1 MRHGTNTESKNG
13 RTEKNYDGPR
23 DLIQKMIVPKF
34 GDGES
39 VQLNDSATLDVPAGK
54 LCFTTDSFVVKP
66 LFFNG
71 GDIGKLAVC
80 GTVNDLAVAGAKP
93 LALSLSLILAEGLE
107 LNVLEKILDSIGDTA
122 KAANVN
128 IVTGDT
134 KVVEKGS
141 ADGVFINTSGVGMLA
156 ENADSSFDRINPGD
170 VILINGT
177 LGDHGMTIMSQR
189 EGLKFDTPLKSDCA
203 CLHELTQMLYDSFGQ
218 AVRFMRD
225 PTRGGLATALN
236 EVAQSSGV
244 NVELNETDL
253 PVDKTVQTAADM
265 LGFDL
270 LNIANEGKVLAV
282 VDPAVADK
290 AIKLWKSHPL
300 GSNAAV
306 IGKTTKSSDSPLVEL
321 LTKIGGRR
329 IVQTPYGRELPRIC

>member
-1 MRHGTNTESKNG
+1 MG
-13 RTEKNYDGPR
+13 

-282 VDPAVADK
+282 VDAAVADK

>member
-1 MRHGTNTESKNG
+1 MEEPKRIMMAHGGGG
-13 RTEKNYDGPR
+13 RLMG
-23 DLIQKMIVPKF
+23 DLIQKTIVPKF
-34 GDGES
+34 GEGQS
-39 VQLNDSATLDVPAGK
+39 VQLNDSATLEVPAGK

-107 LNVLEKILDSIGDTA
+107 LNVLEKILQSIGDTA
-122 KAANVN
+122 KAAAVN

-141 ADGVFINTSGVGMLA
+141 ADGVFINTAGVGVLA
-156 ENADSSFDRINPGD
+156 ENAASSFERIKPGD
-170 VILINGT
+170 AILINGT

-189 EGLKFDTPLKSDCA
+189 EGLKFDTPLESDCA
-203 CLHELTQMLYDSFGQ
+203 CLHELTQMLYDSFCE
-218 AVRFMRD
+218 AVKFMRD
-225 PTRGGLATALN
+225 PTRGGLAATLN
-236 EVAQSSGV
+236 EVAQLAKV
-244 NVELNETDL
+244 NVELNETAL
-253 PVDKTVQTAADM
+253 PINKTVQTAADM

-282 VDPAVADK
+282 VDEAVAEK
-290 AIKLWKSHPL
+290 AVELWKSHPL
-300 GSNAAV
+300 GENAGI
-306 IGKTTKSSDSPLVEL
+306 IGNITEASDGPLVEL
-321 LTKIGGRR
+321 ITKIGGRR

>member
-1 MRHGTNTESKNG
+1 MQEQKKIMMAHGGGG
-13 RTEKNYDGPR
+13 RLMGE
-23 DLIQKMIVPKF
+23 LIAKTIVPKF
-34 GDGES
+34 GGGQS
-39 VQLNDSATLDVPAGK
+39 VQLTDSAVVDVPAGK

-93 LALSLSLILAEGLE
+93 LALSLSLILEEGLA
-107 LNVLEKILDSIGDTA
+107 LDVLEKILQSIGDTA
-122 KAANVN
+122 KAANVS

-141 ADGVFINTSGVGMLA
+141 ADGIFINTSGVGVLM
-156 ENADSSFDRINPGD
+156 ENANPSFKRIQPGD

-189 EGLKFDTPLKSDCA
+189 EGLKFDTPLTSDCA
-203 CLHELTQMLYDSFGQ
+203 CLHELTEMLYSELGG
-218 AVRFMRD
+218 AVKFMRD
-225 PTRGGLATALN
+225 PTRGGLASTLN
-236 EVAQSSGV
+236 EVAQAAGV
-244 NVELNETDL
+244 NVELNEPSL

-282 VDPAVADK
+282 VSGEAAGK
-290 AIKLWKSHPL
+290 AIELWKSNRL
-300 GSNAAV
+300 GKNAAM
-306 IGKTTKSSDSPLVEL
+306 IGTICQTADKPLVEL
-321 LTKIGGRR
+321 VTKIGGRR

>member
-1 MRHGTNTESKNG
+1 MEEPKKIMMAHGGGG
-13 RTEKNYDGPR
+13 RLMG
-23 DLIQKMIVPKF
+23 DLIQKTIVPKF
-34 GDGES
+34 GEGES
-39 VQLNDSATLDVPAGK
+39 VQLNDSATLDVPAGT

-71 GDIGKLAVC
+71 GDIGKLSVC

-93 LALSLSLILAEGLE
+93 LALSLSLILAEGFE
-107 LNVLEKILDSIGDTA
+107 LNVLEKILQSIGETA
-122 KAANVN
+122 KAADVN

-141 ADGVFINTSGVGMLA
+141 ADGVFINTSGVGVLA
-156 ENADSSFDRINPGD
+156 ENADSSFDRIQPGD
-170 VILINGT
+170 IILVSGT

-203 CLHELTQMLYDSFGQ
+203 CLHELTQMLYDSLGQ

-225 PTRGGLATALN
+225 PTRGGLAAALN
-236 EVAQSSGV
+236 EVAQSAGV
-244 NVELNETDL
+244 NVELNETAL
-253 PVDKTVQTAADM
+253 PINKTVQTAADM

-282 VDPAVADK
+282 VDDAVADK
-290 AIKLWKSHPL
+290 AIELWKSHPL
-300 GSNAAV
+300 GQNAAI
-306 IGKTTKSSDSPLVEL
+306 IGRISETDNPLVEL
-321 LTKIGGRR
+321 VTRIGGRR

>member
-1 MRHGTNTESKNG
+1 MEEQKKIMMAHGGGG
-13 RTEKNYDGPR
+13 RLMG

-282 VDPAVADK
+282 VDAAVADK

>member
-1 MRHGTNTESKNG
+1 MEEQKKIMMAHGGGG
-13 RTEKNYDGPR
+13 RLMG
-23 DLIQKMIVPKF
+23 DLIQKTIVPKF

-107 LNVLEKILDSIGDTA
+107 LNVLENILQSIGDTA

-141 ADGVFINTSGVGMLA
+141 ADGVFINTSGVGVLGDSA
-156 ENADSSFDRINPGD
+156 TSSFDRIKPGD

-203 CLHELTQMLYDSFGQ
+203 CLHELTQMLYESFGQ

-225 PTRGGLATALN
+225 PTRGGLAAALN

-244 NVELNETDL
+244 NVELNETAL
-253 PVDKTVQTAADM
+253 PINKTVQTAADM

-282 VDPAVADK
+282 VDAAVAGK

-306 IGKTTKSSDSPLVEL
+306 IGKTTESSDSPLVEL
-321 LTKIGGRR
+321 VTKIGGRR

>member
-1 MRHGTNTESKNG
+1 MEEKKIMMAHGGGG
-13 RTEKNYDGPR
+13 RLMG
-23 DLIQKMIVPKF
+23 DLIQKTIVPKF
-34 GDGES
+34 GEGQS
-39 VQLNDSATLDVPAGK
+39 VQLTDSAVIDVPAGK

-93 LALSLSLILAEGLE
+93 LALSLSLILEEGLD
-107 LNVLEKILDSIGDTA
+107 LDVLEKILQSIGDTA
-122 KAANVN
+122 KAANVS

-141 ADGVFINTSGVGMLA
+141 ADGIFINTSGVGVLMD
-156 ENADSSFDRINPGD
+156 NAAPSFTRIQPGD

-203 CLHELTQMLYDSFGQ
+203 CLHRLTEMLYAELGE
-218 AVRFMRD
+218 AVKFMRD
-225 PTRGGLATALN
+225 PTRGGLASTLN
-236 EVAQSSGV
+236 EVAQASGV
-244 NVELNETDL
+244 NIELNEPSL

-282 VDPAVADK
+282 VSSDAAGQ
-290 AIKLWKSHPL
+290 AIELWKSSPL
-300 GSNAAV
+300 GKNAAA
-306 IGKTTKSSDSPLVEL
+306 IGTICETTEKPLVEL

>member
-1 MRHGTNTESKNG
+1 MEEQKKIMMAHGGGG
-13 RTEKNYDGPR
+13 RLMG
-23 DLIQKMIVPKF
+23 DLIQKTIVPKF

-141 ADGVFINTSGVGMLA
+141 ADGVFINTSGVGVLA
-156 ENADSSFDRINPGD
+156 ENADSSFDRIKPGN
-170 VILINGT
+170 VILVNGT

-225 PTRGGLATALN
+225 PTRGGLAAALN

-244 NVELNETDL
+244 NVELNETAL
-253 PVDKTVQTAADM
+253 PINKTVQTAADM

-282 VDPAVADK
+282 VDAAVADK

-306 IGKTTKSSDSPLVEL
+306 IGKITEMVDGSLVEL
-321 LTKIGGRR
+321 ITKIGGRR

>member
-1 MRHGTNTESKNG
+1 MQEQKKIMMAHGGGG
-13 RTEKNYDGPR
+13 RLMG
-23 DLIQKMIVPKF
+23 DLIQKTIVPKF
-34 GDGES
+34 ADGQS
-39 VQLNDSATLDVPAGK
+39 VQLNDSATVDVPAGK
-54 LCFTTDSFVVKP
+54 LSFTTDSFVVKP

-93 LALSLSLILAEGLE
+93 LALSLSLILEEGLD
-107 LNVLEKILDSIGDTA
+107 LKVLEKILQSIGDTA

-282 VDPAVADK
+282 VDAAVADK

>member
-1 MRHGTNTESKNG
+1 MQEQKKIMMAHGGGG
-13 RTEKNYDGPR
+13 RLMG
-23 DLIQKMIVPKF
+23 DLIQKTIVPKF
-34 GDGES
+34 ADGQS
-39 VQLNDSATLDVPAGK
+39 VQLNDSATVDVPAGK
-54 LCFTTDSFVVKP
+54 LSFTTDSFVVKP

-93 LALSLSLILAEGLE
+93 LALSLSLILEEGLD
-107 LNVLEKILDSIGDTA
+107 LKVLEKILQSIGDTA

-141 ADGVFINTSGVGMLA
+141 ADGVFINTSGVGVLA
-156 ENADSSFDRINPGD
+156 ENADSSFDRIKPGN
-170 VILINGT
+170 VILVNGT

-225 PTRGGLATALN
+225 PTRGGLAAALN

-244 NVELNETDL
+244 NVELNETAL
-253 PVDKTVQTAADM
+253 PINKTVQTA
-265 LGFDL
+265 
-270 LNIANEGKVLAV
+270 
-282 VDPAVADK
+282 
-290 AIKLWKSHPL
+290 
-300 GSNAAV
+300 
-306 IGKTTKSSDSPLVEL
+306 
-321 LTKIGGRR
+321 
-329 IVQTPYGRELPRIC
+329 